1 MQKPSNTT
9 DPPVETNT
17 APAASSTSTATSN
30 DIKLT
35 TQEVAHRL
43 GLTTA
48 ELSELRLNTDALA
61 IERQGFKLFYY
72 LHGVRSFEQHETLK
86 VIERVLASERP
97 LVLLRHMAIASGL
110 SKLRIA
116 GQLIQPVKAVRA
128 GDEVDH
134 TNAVRVATAVS
145 PAAVPMRQPTG
156 GKADKLPLELL
167 PPSIQLPHKPVT
179 DSANDVV
186 RLSQKIETDT
196 DVGTIRGVQ
205 AGAID
210 NTETKSLAS
219 RATNSGCI
227 DTTHAISAVRDQ
239 NNRHNS
245 HHGSNHASL
254 SALNGSHIWYVVHTK
269 PRQEVLALENLE
281 RQGYC
286 CYLPKF
292 RSKRAMASK
301 LIVIDEPMFPRYLF
315 IGVDQLFEA
324 KGSSPIRST
333 RGVHELVRFGSQ
345 PAQIDF
351 ELLNAIYEREVAQQR
366 QPNNPF
372 KVGDRVK
379 VVNGPL
385 AGIESIYQAKSGE
398 ERSMILLRLLNRPV
412 TVKVSTA
419 QLRRAG

>member
-1 MQKPSNTT
+1 
-9 DPPVETNT
+9 
-17 APAASSTSTATSN
+17 
-30 DIKLT
+30 
-35 TQEVAHRL
+35 L
-43 GLTTA
+43 GLTTS
-48 ELSELRLNTDALA
+48 ELSELRLSTDALA

-72 LHGVRSFEQHETLK
+72 LHGVRTFEQHETLK

-97 LVLLRHMAIASGL
+97 LVLLRQMAIASGL
-110 SKLRIA
+110 SRLRIA

-128 GDEVDH
+128 GAEVGQI
-134 TNAVRVATAVS
+134 NAVRAATAVS
-145 PAAVPMRQPTG
+145 RAETPMRQSAG
-156 GKADKLPLELL
+156 GETDKLPVELL
-167 PPSIQLPHKPVT
+167 PPPLTPPPPQSPHKPDT
-179 DSANDVV
+179 ESASNVD
-186 RLSQKIETDT
+186 RLSQKIETDR

-210 NTETKSLAS
+210 NTETESFAS

-227 DTTHAISAVRDQ
+227 DTAHVISADRDQ
-239 NNRHNS
+239 NNHHNS
-245 HHGSNHASL
+245 HRNSHCDSHHDSNHHSHLQSERASL
-254 SALNGSHIWYVVHTK
+254 SALNGSHLWYVVHTK

-315 IGVDQLFEA
+315 IGVDQLFET

-351 ELLNAIYEREVAQQR
+351 ELLNAIYEREVAQER